1 MRLVCV
7 GDSFTEGLADD
18 LRPDGEYRGWADRV
32 AQALAV
38 SRPVEYANLAVRG
51 KLLDQVVHEQ
61 LPIAADLAPDVL
73 TFHAGGNDVL
83 RRGTDLPDLFKRY
96 DTAVAGIASPDRKV
110 LLFTSITRAGGTGR
124 LAEAIATRFDRFN
137 DNVREVGQRHG
148 ATVVELDRVEALTDR
163 RLWHADRLHLNA
175 QGHARVAAAVLAE
188 LGVDDGGRP
197 GWWAV
202 PLPAISPKG
211 RAKSLAGDLDW
222 ARAHFAPWIWRRLR
236 GVSSGDGRIAKD
248 EALRTVAP

>member
-38 SRPVEYANLAVRG
+38 GQPVEYANLAVRG

-96 DTAVAGIASPDRKV
+96 DAAVAGIASPDRKV
-110 LLFTSITRAGGTGR
+110 LLFTSISPTVDCGTPTGFTSTRRDTPGSPPQSWQSSGWTTAG
-124 LAEAIATRFDRFN
+124 
-137 DNVREVGQRHG
+137 
-148 ATVVELDRVEALTDR
+148 AL
-163 RLWHADRLHLNA
+163 
-175 QGHARVAAAVLAE
+175 
-188 LGVDDGGRP
+188 DGGRCRY
-197 GWWAV
+197 
-202 PLPAISPKG
+202 LPSPPKAGPSRWPVTSIGPAHISLRGYGGDCAGCPAATGALPRTRPCVRWRLSRSG
-211 RAKSLAGDLDW
+211 RAGNRRAAAGRTESSDCGSR
-222 ARAHFAPWIWRRLR
+222 RAGSRWLR
-236 GVSSGDGRIAKD
+236 AG
-248 EALRTVAP
+248 